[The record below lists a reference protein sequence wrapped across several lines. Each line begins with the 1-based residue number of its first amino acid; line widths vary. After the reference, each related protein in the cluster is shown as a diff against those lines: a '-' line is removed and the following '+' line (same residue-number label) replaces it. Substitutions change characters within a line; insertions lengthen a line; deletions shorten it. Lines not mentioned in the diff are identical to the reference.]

1 MATIAAMTEGK
12 CELYVE
18 KEGNLFV
25 VRDQE
30 GRKVRGV
37 RAIAINQRMNDVTT
51 VTLEFIQFKS
61 GKPEV
66 AR

>member
-1 MATIAAMTEGK
+1 MTEVL
-12 CELYVE
+12 CDLRVE

-51 VTLEFIQFKS
+51 ITLEFIQYKS